1 MNFSTNGYVDLGT
14 RYTRPDSL
22 AHTVTL
28 GAIMRGGPQV
38 IVSSGES
45 LDDPFTGR
53 SRLTPQTVL
62 SRAWPTTDL
71 RNTPRT

>member
-1 MNFSTNGYVDLGT
+1 MNFITNGYVDLGT

-22 AHTVTL
+22 ASTITL
-28 GAIMRGGPQV
+28 GTIMRGGPDI
-38 IVSSGES
+38 IVSSGS
-45 LDDPFTGR
+45 VDDPFTGR